1 MKAVVEW
8 GHPKAATARKICGVH
23 GEQVIVNPTQASEL
37 ARKLFHTLVEGKE
50 SGRYSQSD
58 FLPSKHTPRKVIW
71 AQDNSAWVA
80 VSLLDGVDRGAYAG
94 NAERDYQARVKAAAQ
109 QEGAVK

>member
-8 GHPKAATARKICGVH
+8 GHPKAATEQKICGVH

-37 ARKLFHTLVEGKE
+37 ARKLFHTLVQGKE
-50 SGRYSQSD
+50 SGRYGQSD
-58 FLPSKHTPRKVIW
+58 FTPSRREPRKVVW
-71 AQDNSAWVA
+71 AADNSAWVA
-80 VSLLDGVDRGAYAG
+80 VSLLDGVARGAYAS
-94 NAERDYQARVKAAAQ
+94 NAERDYKARIKAAAQ